1 MDLCKTWFIYGKP
14 EHDKYGN
21 PIIGGINNGYSEQEL
36 ITFWTDVVEGCASY
50 LSRIFRQL

>member
-21 PIIGGINNGYSEQEL
+21 PITGGINNGYSEQEL

-50 LSRIFRQL
+50 LSIK